1 MAKKAT
7 RAEEEGRADGL
18 TEREVEAI
26 QAWLAAVRRQT
37 YLAGAAVGLGRWEK
51 PEPGR
56 TLAEE
61 IGKLQRMA
69 AEGPAAE
76 EAR

>member
-1 MAKKAT
+1 MAKKAKGA
-7 RAEEEGRADGL
+7 AEEDGRADGL
-18 TEREVEAI
+18 ADGEVEAI
-26 QAWLAAVRRQT
+26 QAWLTAVRRQT

-56 TLAEE
+56 TVADE

-69 AEGPAAE
+69 AEGPGGNG
-76 EAR
+76 R